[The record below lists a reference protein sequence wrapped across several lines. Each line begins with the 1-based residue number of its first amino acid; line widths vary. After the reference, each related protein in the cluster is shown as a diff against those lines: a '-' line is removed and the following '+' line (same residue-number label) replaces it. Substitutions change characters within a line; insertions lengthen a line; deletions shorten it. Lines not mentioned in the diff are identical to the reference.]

1 MAKAS
6 NYCTKE
12 DAKDSNSSAKDITLS
27 TKNSTKTP
35 RKNAKDSGMHNS
47 LKRGAR
53 NTKKIL
59 VSPRPRGRSW
69 GGSAGHLDDRLT

>member
-12 DAKDSNSSAKDITLS
+12 DAKDSNSSAKDSALS
-27 TKNSTKTP
+27 TKDSIKTP
-35 RKNAKDSGMHNS
+35 RKNAKDSSIYNL

-59 VSPRPRGRSW
+59 VSLS
-69 GGSAGHLDDRLT
+69 LTTNLP

>member
-12 DAKDSNSSAKDITLS
+12 DAKNSALS
-27 TKNSTKTP
+27 TKDSAKTP
-35 RKNAKDSGMHNS
+35 RKNAKDSSMHNL
-47 LKRGAR
+47 LKRRAR

-59 VSPRPRGRSW
+59 VSLS
-69 GGSAGHLDDRLT
+69 LTTNLP